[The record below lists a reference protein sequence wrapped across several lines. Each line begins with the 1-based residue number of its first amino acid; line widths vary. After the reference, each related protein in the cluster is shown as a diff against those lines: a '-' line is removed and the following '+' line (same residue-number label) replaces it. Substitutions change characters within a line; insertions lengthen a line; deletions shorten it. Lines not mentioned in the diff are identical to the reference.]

1 MSTTSSSYTSED
13 DGVDDDDSDEDDD
26 DEDDLDDGNEY
37 DAILRADEKRRR
49 KKQRKKR
56 KKQLETPPQSVM
68 VSLLDVRAL
77 RARNVR
83 PPPHLSAESANS
95 LGRGEGGTSA
105 ARLAEQR
112 SLVLERPLHPKDV
125 RVGTVCT
132 AWVPASNRH
141 ERAVVVAVASASAL
155 RHVHSGSVSGAAAA
169 SSAAIAATSAASGS
183 SLVPYGTSHD
193 DDQDEEE
200 RAAEVLQLLQVS
212 TTRHRMTARPGGGGE
227 GEGSP
232 STTTATTTTTA
243 SDDDSSTFEPRCSIC
258 LEEWVYEGDASTATS
273 SGSSSPVLGDE
284 VCRLRCGH
292 PFHADCITRWAVSSG
307 RRACWTQI
315 QLNPTGASQ

>member
-1 MSTTSSSYTSED
+1 MKEDNEQEDLSSGEDGEDGGGGDGDRSPSLMELGLCPSATLTAFPSSDRGRVRSGVLENALAGGRGGSYRSGGGGGGGGGFGGGWGFGGG
-13 DGVDDDDSDEDDD
+13 GVGGHGDE
-26 DEDDLDDGNEY
+26 LDDAAM
-37 DAILRADEKRRR
+37 DAMGYEEL
-49 KKQRKKR
+49 
-56 KKQLETPPQSVM
+56 LE
-68 VSLLDVRAL
+68 LE
-77 RARNVR
+77 ARI
-83 PPPHLSAESANS
+83 
-95 LGRGEGGTSA
+95 GEGG
-105 ARLAEQR
+105 
-112 SLVLERPLHPKDV
+112 
-125 RVGTVCT
+125 GG
-132 AWVPASNRH
+132 
-141 ERAVVVAVASASAL
+141 
-155 RHVHSGSVSGAAAA
+155 SGGM
-169 SSAAIAATSAASGS
+169 
-183 SLVPYGTSHD
+183 D

-232 STTTATTTTTA
+232 STTTATTTTA

-307 RRACWTQI
+307 RRACCPLCKI
-315 QLNPTGASQ
+315 PMFVGGADE